1 MDFSELIL
9 SRESV
14 RNYDPS
20 KSVAKEIL
28 LKILEAGRLSPSA
41 ANRQPWK
48 FIVISSE
55 DMLQKIRKC
64 YEREWFQNA
73 PHILVVVG
81 NENEAWVRSS
91 DGYCSIETDLAI
103 AMTHILLAA
112 ENEGVAACW
121 ISHFN
126 LNLLRRVL
134 NLQENEK
141 VYSITPLGYTKTGY
155 QKKGMKDRKKLN
167 DIAVWL

>member
-1 MDFSELIL
+1 MEFSKLL
-9 SRESV
+9 LARESV

-20 KSVAKEIL
+20 KPVAKETL
-28 LKILEAGRLSPSA
+28 LTILEAGRLSPSA

-48 FIVISSE
+48 FIIISSK
-55 DMLQKIRKC
+55 DVLQKIHEC
-64 YEREWFQNA
+64 YERGWFQNA
-73 PHILVVVG
+73 PHVLIVVG
-81 NENEAWVRSS
+81 NKNEAWVRSL

-112 ENEGVAACW
+112 ENEGVGACW

-134 NLQENEK
+134 NLQESEK
-141 VYSITPLGYTKTGY
+141 VYSIMPLGYPQMGY
-155 QKKGMKDRKKLN
+155 QKKGIKDRKKLN
-167 DIAVWL
+167 DITIWL

>member
-9 SRESV
+9 LRESI
-14 RNYDPS
+14 RDYDPS
-20 KSVAKEIL
+20 KPVAKEIL
-28 LKILEAGRLSPSA
+28 MKILEAGRLSPSA

-48 FIVISSE
+48 FYVISSK
-55 DMLQKIRKC
+55 DTLQKIHKC
-64 YEREWFQNA
+64 YDREWFQNA

-103 AMTHILLAA
+103 AMTHILLSA

-126 LNLLRRVL
+126 LNLLRRAL
-134 NLQENEK
+134 NLLENEK
-141 VYSITPLGYTKTGY
+141 VYSIMPLGYPKPGY
-155 QKKGMKDRKKLN
+155 RKKEMKDRKRLN